1 MFFECPSQPEPVK
14 PTDACFSCGSSGL
27 WGRGL
32 FKVAALLQELRNDL
46 VVLEVALGLLVCG
59 GWGSF
64 LEQGFHRSVEEGR
77 DAERWMG

>member
-32 FKVAALLQELRNDL
+32 FKVAALLKERSNDL
-46 VVLEVALGLLVCG
+46 VVLGVALGLLVCG

-64 LEQGFHRSVEEGR
+64 LEQGLHRTVEEGR
-77 DAERWMG
+77 DAEGWMG